1 MFCVLHVERSEC
13 RESDEFYSHDRLMDQ
28 LALVNDLDFMSMS
41 NPAPS
46 ASEFLAE

>member
-1 MFCVLHVERSEC
+1 MFCVLRVERSEC
-13 RESDEFYSHDRLMDQ
+13 RESDEFNSHDRLMDQ
-28 LALVNDLDFMSMS
+28 MALVKDLDFMSMS